1 MFMQIISIPSN
12 TVYTNLYT
20 LSTFPAGTS
29 LIVTNG
35 ASDTLFIVQAETIP
49 TASSYAFP
57 VLAGQSTLIHA
68 NEFPIWIRGGTGP
81 VIVQTL
87 LETIVPFTG
96 VDLPHDLYTSDNET
110 YRRFRVDVA
119 QTGFFEG
126 REFRTF
132 KELSIASGATLVM
145 RIVVPINTI
154 LQNVRLSLDAGS
166 IKLRTVSGGTPTGT
180 FAETLPIIPKNT
192 MTGGVFPAP
201 PTPLYLSQNVITS
214 GATAL
219 TGGVD
224 IDVIRIVVANASGQ
238 AQSVGAAVDDSRGVG
253 PGTYYWVFNNF
264 GTGTATGVFSSF
276 WEERA

>member
-1 MFMQIISIPSN
+1 MQIVSVPSKS
-12 TVYTNLYT
+12 VYTNLYT
-20 LSTFPAGTS
+20 LSGFAVGTS
-29 LIVTNG
+29 LILTNG
-35 ASDTLFIVQAETIP
+35 ASDPLFVIQAATIP
-49 TASSYAFP
+49 TASSDAFP
-57 VLAGQSTLIHA
+57 VESGQSTLIHA

-87 LETIVPFTG
+87 LETVTPFTG
-96 VDLPHDLYTSDNET
+96 VDLPHDLYTSGSET
-110 YRRFRVDVA
+110 YRRLRVDVA

-132 KELSIASGATLVM
+132 KEISIASGATLVM
-145 RIVVPINTI
+145 RVTVPVNTI

-180 FAETLPIIPKNT
+180 FPESLPIIPKNT

-201 PTPLYLSQNVITS
+201 PTPLYVAQNVIQS

-224 IDVIRIVVANASGQ
+224 IDVLRIVVANASGQ
-238 AQSVGAAVDDSRGVG
+238 AQSVGESVDDSRGVG
-253 PGTYYWVFNNF
+253 PGTYYWVLNNF
-264 GTGTATGVFSSF
+264 GTGTSTGVFSSF
-276 WEERA
+276 WEERP

>member
-1 MFMQIISIPSN
+1 MQIISIPSN

>member
-1 MFMQIISIPSN
+1 MQIVSIPSRD
-12 TVYTNLYT
+12 VYTNLYD
-20 LSTFPAGTS
+20 LSGFPDGTS

-35 ASDTLFIVQAETIP
+35 ASDPLFIIQAETIP
-49 TASSYAFP
+49 TASSDAFP
-57 VLAGQSTLIHA
+57 VVSGKSTLVHA

-96 VDLPHDLYTSDNET
+96 VDLPHDLYTSSNET

-145 RIVVPINTI
+145 RITVPVNTI

-166 IKLRTVSGGTPTGT
+166 VKLRTVVGGTPTGT
-180 FAETLPIIPKNT
+180 FSEALPIIPKNT

-201 PTPLYLSQNVITS
+201 PVPLYLAQNIIES

-224 IDVIRIVVANASGQ
+224 IDILRLVVANASGQ
-238 AQSVGAAVDDSRGVG
+238 ASSIGAAADDSRGVG
-253 PGTYYWVFNNF
+253 PGTYYWIFNNF
-264 GTGTATGVFSSF
+264 GQGTATGVFSSF
-276 WEERA
+276 WEERD

>member
-1 MFMQIISIPSN
+1 MVVVEIPSES
-12 TVYTNLYT
+12 VYTNLYT
-20 LSTFPAGTS
+20 LSDIGVGKSLVLTNNSSYPAF
-29 LIVTNG
+29 V
-35 ASDTLFIVQAETIP
+35 VQAP
-49 TASSYAFP
+49 TQPTTSSDSYP
-57 VLAGQSTLIHA
+57 IITGQSILVHA
-68 NEFPIWIRGGTGP
+68 NADPIWIRGGSGP
-81 VIVQTL
+81 FIVQSL
-87 LETIVPFTG
+87 LETITPFTG
-96 VDLPHDLYTSDNET
+96 VDLPHDLYTSSDET
-110 YRRFRVDVA
+110 YRRLRVDVA
-119 QTGFFEG
+119 QTGFFNG
-126 REFRTF
+126 HEFRTF
-132 KELSIASGATLVM
+132 KELSIASGATLVL
-145 RIVVPINTI
+145 RIVVPVNTI

-180 FAETLPIIPKNT
+180 FAENLPIIPKNT

-201 PTPLYLSQNVITS
+201 PTPLYLAQNTIMS

-276 WEERA
+276 WEERPVI